1 MSESNQYLILTIVI
15 VLMFLPLAIA
25 MVRSEPPY
33 NPHSPYWKAKNRRRG
48 R

>member
-1 MSESNQYLILTIVI
+1 MNESNQYLVVVIVT
-15 VLMFLPLAIA
+15 VLMFLPLVIA
-25 MVRSEPPY
+25 KARQEPPY